1 MGSRPLLAE
10 QVGFG
15 PAASLPPL
23 ADAAPQ
29 RCMVS
34 GPEQIFRFPGAVLVA
49 LRRMPRLPQ

>member
-1 MGSRPLLAE
+1 MSSRPLLAE

-15 PAASLPPL
+15 LAASLPPL

-34 GPEQIFRFPGAVLVA
+34 GPAQIFQFPGAVLAA
-49 LRRMPRLPQ
+49 LGRMPLSPQ